1 MPSQPSR
8 LFAVLRPTYHCRC
21 GIPKGTKQGCRAWLQ
36 RDGMHGCRKLAS
48 FGKGGRARLQRRDQF
63 HEPKS
68 NPELFPYHISLYDLW
83 DETNPWLAHQQLTP
97 HPATAKK
104 EARLSRCHASP
115 LMRADG
121 ASLAHLRAQQ
131 PGRFFS
137 LPEISIQYIM
147 HLGLPS
153 GEISESDLRRF
164 TPPACHL
171 STIAITTRSHC
182 FVCPYGFPPAWPR
195 LFSMPSHVSSLAG
208 SLGANLPRSCH
219 ISQAVALCQHWQ
231 CLWLWLH
238 WLGYP
243 IRQCVR
249 PPGRIACR
257 ACRIDAHYGAIAL
270 FSCAR
275 QTCTARYSSEA
286 RSFPA
291 GRGPDR
297 HLLIRAV
304 SCDPISRGERERERE
319 RGRGWQ
325 GSV

>member
-8 LFAVLRPTYHCRC
+8 LFAVLRPPYHCRC

-83 DETNPWLAHQQLTP
+83 DETNPWPTHQQLTP

-104 EARLSRCHASP
+104 EVRLSRCHASP

-121 ASLAHLRAQQ
+121 ASLGHLRAQQ

-137 LPEISIQYIM
+137 LPEISIRYIM

-164 TPPACHL
+164 TPPQSHASSLPPLHHRHHHALALLCLPLWL
-171 STIAITTRSHC
+171 SSRLAQTLFDAQ
-182 FVCPYGFPPAWPR
+182 PR
-195 LFSMPSHVSSLAG
+195 LL
-208 SLGANLPRSCH
+208 
-219 ISQAVALCQHWQ
+219 
-231 CLWLWLH
+231 
-238 WLGYP
+238 
-243 IRQCVR
+243 
-249 PPGRIACR
+249 PGRIAWGKLTSQLSYLASRCSLP
-257 ACRIDAHYGAIAL
+257 AL
-270 FSCAR
+270 AMPVVVV
-275 QTCTARYSSEA
+275 TLV
-286 RSFPA
+286 
-291 GRGPDR
+291 G
-297 HLLIRAV
+297 V
-304 SCDPISRGERERERE
+304 SDKAMCSAAWPHRL
-319 RGRGWQ
+319 
-325 GSV
+325 